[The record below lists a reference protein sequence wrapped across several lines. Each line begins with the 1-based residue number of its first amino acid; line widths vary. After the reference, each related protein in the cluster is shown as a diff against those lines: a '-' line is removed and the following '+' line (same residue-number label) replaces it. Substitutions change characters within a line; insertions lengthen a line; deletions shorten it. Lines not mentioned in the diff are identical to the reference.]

1 MGGEPFR
8 VVPGAA
14 VPGCAS
20 VAPASLSPVLLVSDR
35 PSVSFGEW
43 QRGSPCKG
51 SFFSGAGPGR
61 GKLAGGWGVR
71 AAGSPR
77 RCCPP
82 HPSAGAFS
90 AVLGQARA
98 REWPFSGLPRRARA
112 GRRPETEL
120 AAWGGARGAGEGASS
135 SRSPCVPPRTS
146 FRGQRTEVA
155 GGGHCGVLGCL
166 LARDAPLLLFSPTS
180 FPQDELASFL

>member
-1 MGGEPFR
+1 MSFR
-8 VVPGAA
+8 VLPSRA
-14 VPGCAS
+14 VSPWLQ
-20 VAPASLSPVLLVSDR
+20 PASAPFSWSPIGLLFPLVSGSAAALAKVLSSLER
-35 PSVSFGEW
+35 AQGE
-43 QRGSPCKG
+43 GS
-51 SFFSGAGPGR
+51 
-61 GKLAGGWGVR
+61 WR
-71 AAGSPR
+71 AAGECELLDPR
-77 RCCPP
+77 GAAARRTLPR
-82 HPSAGAFS
+82 AFS

-166 LARDAPLLLFSPTS
+166 LARDAPLLLFSLTS